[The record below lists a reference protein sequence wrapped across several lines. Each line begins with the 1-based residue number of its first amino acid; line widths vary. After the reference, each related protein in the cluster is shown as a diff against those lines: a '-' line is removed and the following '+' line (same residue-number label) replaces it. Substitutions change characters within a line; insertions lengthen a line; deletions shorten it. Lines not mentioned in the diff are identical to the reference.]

1 MTTFA
6 DLVAQVKQELIG
18 YSKDQATITYL
29 TQPMT
34 STDTTFTVDLETVK
48 SITKGVI
55 EIDDEM
61 MLVKKF
67 DATSGV
73 VTIFANQNGRGY
85 AGTVAAP
92 HAMDAIVTSD
102 PRYPTIRIKEAIN
115 QTIKSVFPEL
125 WVFGNYEFKKLAPK
139 FEYQLPADVE
149 NVYKVTFDTI
159 GPSKIWQPSQ
169 SWRFNPQASMDP
181 AEGTVTGKTLQIMD
195 RIVPGRLVRV
205 IYRKQPNVLV
215 NDNDDFSTTTGW
227 TGEQDG
233 ERFVDMIK
241 YGATARMLSA
251 NEAARL
257 QQQAI
262 ESTERAPL
270 VPTGAATQASQFYWA
285 LYKQRLMEE
294 KDRMFNL
301 FQQYQTFL
309 T

>member
-34 STDTTFTVDLETVK
+34 ATDTTFTVDTETVK
-48 SITKGVI
+48 AVTRGVI

-67 DATSGV
+67 DQASGV
-73 VTIFANQNGRGY
+73 VTIFANLNGRGY
-85 AGTVAAP
+85 AGTTAAS
-92 HAMDAIVTSD
+92 HAIDSIVTSD
-102 PRYPTIRIKEAIN
+102 PRYPQVRIKEAIN
-115 QTIKSVFPEL
+115 QTITSVFPEL
-125 WVFGNYEFKKLAPK
+125 WVFGSYEFNKVAPQ
-139 FEYQLPADVE
+139 FEYELPADVE

-169 SWRFNPQASMDP
+169 SWRFNSTASVDP
-181 AEGTVTGKTLQIMD
+181 IEGTVTGKSLQILD
-195 RIVPGRLVRV
+195 RIVPGRKVRV
-205 IYRKQPNVLV
+205 IYRKKPNVLV
-215 NDNDDFSTTTGW
+215 NNSDDFALVTGFP
-227 TGEQDG
+227 D
-233 ERFVDMIK
+233 RYIDLIR

-251 NEAARL
+251 NESARL

-270 VPTGAATQASQFYWA
+270 VPTGAATQAAQFYWS
-285 LYKQRLMEE
+285 LYTKRLQEE

-301 FQQYQTFL
+301 FEQYQHFL

>member
-1 MTTFA
+1 MTTFG

-18 YSKDQATITYL
+18 YSKDQATVTYL
-29 TQPMT
+29 TQAMSP
-34 STDTTFTVDLETVK
+34 TDTTFTVDLETVK
-48 SITKGVI
+48 SITRGVI

-85 AGTVAAP
+85 AGTTATS
-92 HAMDAIVTSD
+92 HAIDAIVTSD
-102 PRYPTIRIKEAIN
+102 PRYPTVRIKEAVN

-139 FEYQLPADVE
+139 FEYQLPSDVE

-181 AEGTVTGKTLQIMD
+181 VEGTVTGKTLQIMD
-195 RIVPGRLVRV
+195 RIVPGRTVRV

-215 NDNDDFSTTTGW
+215 NDSDDFSTTTGW
-227 TGEQDG
+227 VGDQDG
-233 ERFVDMIK
+233 ERFVDLIR

-270 VPTGAATQASQFYWA
+270 VPTGAATQAAQYYWA
-285 LYKQRLMEE
+285 LYKQRVAEE

>member
-1 MTTFA
+1 MTTFS

-29 TQPMT
+29 TQPM
-34 STDTTFTVDLETVK
+34 SNVDTTFTVDLETVK
-48 SITKGVI
+48 SITRGVI

-73 VTIFANQNGRGY
+73 VTLFANQNGRGY
-85 AGTVAAP
+85 AGTTPANHSV
-92 HAMDAIVTSD
+92 DAIVTSD
-102 PRYPTIRIKEAIN
+102 PRYPQVRIKEAIN
-115 QTIKSVFPEL
+115 QTITTVFPEL
-125 WVFGNYEFKKLAPK
+125 WVFGSYEFKKLAPK
-139 FEYQLPADVE
+139 FEYELPAEVD

-169 SWRFNPQASMDP
+169 SWRFNAIASTDP
-181 AEGTVTGKTLQIMD
+181 VEGTVTGKTLQIMD
-195 RIVPGRLVRV
+195 RIVPGRKVRV
-205 IYRKQPNVLV
+205 VYRKKPNNLV
-215 NDNDDFSTTTGW
+215 NDSDNFEATTGFP
-227 TGEQDG
+227 D
-233 ERFVDMIK
+233 RYVDMIR

-270 VPTGAATQASQFYWA
+270 VPTGAATKAAAFYWS
-285 LYKQRLMEE
+285 LYEQRLAKE
-294 KDRMFNL
+294 KDRMFDL
-301 FQQYQTFL
+301 YQQYQTFL